1 MSTSPA
7 AGSGVGTS
15 STFNESIGPH
25 ARQITARIAFLPVR
39 LRSRRWSIT
48 QRVSPI
54 ERAGCARRRTLLL
67 WPLRFGPSTV
77 AQSTERSVTPARL
90 AVRCILGASLALLAL
105 SIVLAGVPPAL
116 DEDRSEP
123 GYCSPD
129 CPLQQDATHS
139 IAVATTVAPRG
150 LLVEASRETLTAVA
164 TPARPAVPA
173 SPDASRAP
181 PLA

>member
-1 MSTSPA
+1 
-7 AGSGVGTS
+7 
-15 STFNESIGPH
+15 
-25 ARQITARIAFLPVR
+25 
-39 LRSRRWSIT
+39 
-48 QRVSPI
+48 
-54 ERAGCARRRTLLL
+54 
-67 WPLRFGPSTV
+67 
-77 AQSTERSVTPARL
+77 VTPARL
-90 AVRCILGASLALLAL
+90 AVRCILGAAVALLAA

-139 IAVATTVAPRG
+139 IAVAPSLAPRG
-150 LLVEASRETLTAVA
+150 LPVAAARETLAGAA
-164 TPARPAVPA
+164 TPARPTVPA